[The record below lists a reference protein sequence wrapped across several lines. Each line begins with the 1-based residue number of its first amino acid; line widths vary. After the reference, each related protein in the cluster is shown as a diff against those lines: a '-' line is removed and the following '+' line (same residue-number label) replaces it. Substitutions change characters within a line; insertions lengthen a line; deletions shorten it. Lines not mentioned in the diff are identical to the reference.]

1 MTQIVNK
8 WKHLETKW
16 KHLETNVFTNI
27 FVKNVTSVVVTYQT
41 IRSIVRQKNMQK
53 KMPKICKKDTKNMQK
68 EMPNICKNDTKNTK
82 KKYQKSANKNAKE
95 PRQSIT

>member
-1 MTQIVNK
+1 
-8 WKHLETKW
+8 
-16 KHLETNVFTNI
+16 
-27 FVKNVTSVVVTYQT
+27 
-41 IRSIVRQKNMQK
+41 
-53 KMPKICKKDTKNMQK
+53 MQK